1 MLENETRYLLASIGL
16 LVGSFVFFG
25 ASFRRRAFPQ
35 WPKGAEMQVVD
46 WILLMAGI
54 CTCLFA
60 AFGILGTLDDPAAD
74 RNWPSSLRGTLIS
87 ALLLTSWGFLFRSRR
102 KRAEISMAK

>member
-1 MLENETRYLLASIGL
+1 MLENETRYLFASIGL
-16 LVGSFVFFG
+16 LVASFVFFG

-35 WPKGAEMQVVD
+35 WPKGAEMEIVD
-46 WILLMAGI
+46 WILLIMGI
-54 CTCLFA
+54 GTCLVA
-60 AFGILGTLDDPAAD
+60 ASGILGTLGDPAAD

-102 KRAEISMAK
+102 KRAEISLSK